1 MTLVSCFNNTFSK
14 NTSRVAVDFYG
25 KRIPFSELDKNS
37 NKVANALI
45 RLGIKKGDKVAQ
57 FLDNSP
63 ELIYFFI
70 GALKAGCVVVP
81 INTYYKE
88 AEVGHMLSNSGSKLI
103 LVNTERMKVLENCK
117 GNLEELRHII
127 TVENNEKYTSFDN
140 FVKNSMENEPN
151 IKLSNDDGAI
161 IFYTSGTTGK
171 SKGALLT
178 HYNVESN
185 LKALKEAWHWTDN
198 DKLLLCLPLYHIHG
212 LGVALCGR
220 KLYCLKEKV
229 SS

>member
-57 FLDNSP
+57 FLDNSL
-63 ELIYFFI
+63 ELVYFFV

-88 AEVGHMLSNSGSKLI
+88 AEIEHMLNNSGSKLI
-103 LVNTERMKVLENCK
+103 LVDNERLKVLESCREKLNTLK
-117 GNLEELRHII
+117 NII
-127 TVENNEKYTSFDN
+127 TIETNEKYASFD
-140 FVKNSMENEPN
+140 
-151 IKLSNDDGAI
+151 D
-161 IFYTSGTTGK
+161 
-171 SKGALLT
+171 
-178 HYNVESN
+178 
-185 LKALKEAWHWTDN
+185 
-198 DKLLLCLPLYHIHG
+198 
-212 LGVALCGR
+212 
-220 KLYCLKEKV
+220 
-229 SS
+229 